1 MRGLELRLAWRNVWR
16 NPRRTGLTVA
26 ATVFAVFLVVFFV
39 AMGAGLHEKMIED
52 SVRVHSGH
60 LTVTGAGYLEN
71 KTLEY
76 GMPFDGSLLAAL
88 EAEPD
93 VAGLAPRLTGFGL
106 LSKTAKAQGVIV
118 LGVDPE
124 REGSVSTLPERVRE
138 GRFLGPDA
146 PREIVLG
153 GRLAESLGAVPGD
166 DLLLYSVAYSL
177 EMAYELFTVVGVM
190 RLPEPTLDRRFA
202 LIRLADA
209 QEFFVY
215 GDRVTE
221 VALLTSSAE
230 AAAPLAQHLRG
241 VLPGGGGDALSVHTW
256 NEVLPELEQ
265 IILLDD
271 AQMYITL
278 AILVIV
284 VAFGILNT
292 ILMAVLERTR
302 ELGVLLA
309 LGFRPGA
316 IFRLV
321 YLESLM
327 LAGVGLLVG
336 LALAIP
342 AVFWFQANPIPLESE
357 SMTAMVEAFG
367 MEPVMTW
374 KFKITNPLGSSATI
388 LAVACLAALY
398 PAWKASRARP
408 VDALRAV

>member
-1 MRGLELRLAWRNVWR
+1 MGLELRMAWRNVWR
-16 NPRRTGLTVA
+16 NPRRTGLTIA

-60 LTVTGAGYLEN
+60 LTVTGEGYLEN

-76 GMPFDGSLLAAL
+76 GLRWGDSLLEAL
-88 EAEPD
+88 ESDPA
-93 VAGLAPRLTGFGL
+93 VTGIAPRVTGFGL
-106 LSKTAKAQGVIV
+106 LSKSAKAQGVMV
-118 LGVDPE
+118 MGVDPA
-124 REGSVSTLPERVRE
+124 REGTVSTLPERIQQ
-138 GRFLGPDA
+138 GRFLTGETT
-146 PREIVLG
+146 RGIVLG
-153 GRLAESLGAVPGD
+153 SRLAGNLGAMPGD
-166 DLLLYSVAYSL
+166 ELLLYSVAYSL

-190 RLPEPTLDRRFA
+190 RLPEPALDRRLA
-202 LIRLADA
+202 AIRLTDA

-215 GDRVTE
+215 GDLVTE

-230 AAAPLAQHLRG
+230 AAGPLAQRLRDE
-241 VLPGGGGDALSVHTW
+241 LPQPQTRPLAVHTW

-265 IILLDD
+265 LILLDD
-271 AQMYITL
+271 SQMYITL

-302 ELGVLLA
+302 ELGVMLA
-309 LGFRPGA
+309 LGFRPAA
-316 IFRLV
+316 IFRLI

-327 LAGVGLLVG
+327 LAAVGLGIG

-342 AVFWFQANPIPLESE
+342 AVFWFEAHPVWIESE
-357 SMTAMVEAFG
+357 SMAGMVEMFG

-374 KFKITNPLGSSATI
+374 KFKITNPIGSAATI
-388 LAVACLAALY
+388 LGIASLAALY

-408 VDALRAV
+408 VDALRAI

>member
-1 MRGLELRLAWRNVWR
+1 MGLELRLAWRNVWR
-16 NPRRTGLTVA
+16 NPRRTGLTIA

-39 AMGAGLHEKMIED
+39 AMSAGVHEKMIED

-60 LTVTGAGYLEN
+60 LTVTGEGYLEN

-76 GMPFDGSLLAAL
+76 GMRWGDPLLEAL
-88 EAEPD
+88 ESDPA
-93 VAGLAPRLTGFGL
+93 VTGIAPRVTGFGL
-106 LSKTAKAQGVIV
+106 LSKTAKAQGVMV
-118 LGVDPE
+118 MGVDPA
-124 REGSVSTLPERVRE
+124 REGTVSTLPDRIQE
-138 GRFLGPDA
+138 GRFLTGET
-146 PREIVLG
+146 PRGIVLG
-153 GRLAESLGAVPGD
+153 SRLAKNLGALPGD
-166 DLLLYSVAYSL
+166 ELLLYSVAYSL

-190 RLPEPTLDRRFA
+190 RLPEPALDRRFA
-202 LIRLADA
+202 AIRLTDA

-215 GDRVTE
+215 GDLVTE

-230 AAAPLAQHLRG
+230 AAAPLAQRLRDE
-241 VLPGGGGDALSVHTW
+241 LPQPRARPLAVHTW
-256 NEVLPELEQ
+256 NEVMPDLEQ
-265 IILLDD
+265 LLLLDD

-302 ELGVLLA
+302 ELGVMLA
-309 LGFRPGA
+309 LGFRPAA

-327 LAGVGLLVG
+327 LAAVGLGIG

-342 AVFWFQANPIPLESE
+342 AVFWFEAHPIWIESE
-357 SMTAMVEAFG
+357 AMAGMVEMFG

-374 KFKITNPLGSSATI
+374 KFKITNPIGSAATI
-388 LAVACLAALY
+388 LGIASLAALY

-408 VDALRAV
+408 VDALRAI

>member
-1 MRGLELRLAWRNVWR
+1 MGLELRLAWRNVWR
-16 NPRRTGLTVA
+16 NPRRTGLTIA

-60 LTVTGAGYLEN
+60 LTVTGEGYLEN

-76 GMPFDGSLLAAL
+76 GVRWGDSLRAAL
-88 EAEPD
+88 EADPD
-93 VAGLAPRLTGFGL
+93 VAGIAPRVTGFGL
-106 LSKTAKAQGVIV
+106 LSKTAKAQGVMV
-118 LGVDPE
+118 MGVDPV
-124 REGSVSTLPERVRE
+124 REGTVSTLPERIQD
-138 GRFLGPDA
+138 GRFLTGET
-146 PREIVLG
+146 PRGIVLG
-153 GRLAESLGAVPGD
+153 SRLAENLDALPGD
-166 DLLLYSVAYSL
+166 ELLLYSVAYSL

-202 LIRLADA
+202 AIHLTDA

-215 GDRVTE
+215 GDLVTE

-230 AAAPLAQHLRG
+230 AAAPLAERLRAE
-241 VLPGGGGDALSVHTW
+241 LPQPAARPLAVHTW
-256 NEVLPELEQ
+256 NEVLPDLEQ
-265 IILLDD
+265 LILLDD

-302 ELGVLLA
+302 EMGVMLA
-309 LGFRPGA
+309 LGFRPAA

-327 LAGVGLLVG
+327 LATVGLVIG

-342 AVFWFQANPIPLESE
+342 AVFWFEAHPVWLESE
-357 SMTAMVEAFG
+357 SMTAMVEMFG

-374 KFKITNPLGSSATI
+374 KFKITNPIGSAATI
-388 LAVACLAALY
+388 LGIASLAALY

>member
-1 MRGLELRLAWRNVWR
+1 MGLELRLAWRNVWR
-16 NPRRTGLTVA
+16 NPRRTGLTIA

-60 LTVTGAGYLEN
+60 LTVTGEGYLEH
-71 KTLEY
+71 KTMEY
-76 GMPFDGSLLAAL
+76 GVPFDAAL
-88 EAEPD
+88 RAVLEGDPA
-93 VAGLAPRLTGFGL
+93 VAGIAPRVTGFGL
-106 LSKTAKAQGVIV
+106 LSKTAKAQGVMV
-118 LGVDPE
+118 MGVDPA
-124 REGSVSTLPERVRE
+124 REGTVSTLPERIVD
-138 GRFLGPDA
+138 GRFLSGDT
-146 PREIVLG
+146 PRAIVLG
-153 GRLAESLGAVPGD
+153 SRLAENLGAAPGD
-166 DLLLYSVAYSL
+166 ELLLYSVAYSL

-190 RLPEPTLDRRFA
+190 RLPEPALDRRFA
-202 LIRLADA
+202 VIRLDDA

-215 GDRVTE
+215 GDLVTE

-230 AAAPLAQHLRG
+230 AAAPLAERLRG
-241 VLPGGGGDALSVHTW
+241 ELPPGAERPFAVHTW

-265 IILLDD
+265 LILLDD
-271 AQMYITL
+271 SQMYITL

-292 ILMAVLERTR
+292 ILMAVLERAR

-316 IFRLV
+316 IFRLIFF
-321 YLESLM
+321 ESLM
-327 LAGVGLLVG
+327 LAGVGLLIG

-342 AVFWFQANPIPLESE
+342 AVFWFEAHPIWLESE
-357 SMTAMVEAFG
+357 SMTAMVEMFG

-374 KFKITNPLGSSATI
+374 KFKITNPIWSSVTI
-388 LAVACLAALY
+388 FLVASLAALY